1 MILLNMITYARV
13 VNKIPFSRRFTS
25 KYVTQVLCSEEM
37 EAIYKSEVV
46 MEDMTVHCLSLL

>member
-1 MILLNMITYARV
+1 MLNVITHARV
-13 VNKIPFSRRFTS
+13 INKISFSCRFTS

-37 EAIYKSEVV
+37 EAIYKSEGV